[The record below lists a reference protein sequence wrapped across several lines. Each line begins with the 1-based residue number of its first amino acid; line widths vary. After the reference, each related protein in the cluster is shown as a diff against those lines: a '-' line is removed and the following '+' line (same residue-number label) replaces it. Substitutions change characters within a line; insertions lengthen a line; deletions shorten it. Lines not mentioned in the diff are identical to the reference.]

1 MPFRFNCGAERAF
14 LLLNDP
20 PLVIVGAD
28 FRLRSG
34 DEAREVGWDL
44 AMFDSLLPRCFR
56 WWHRF
61 SVQQNS
67 VHIIETYHYKI
78 HIYINIVIKYHY
90 EKKYLLTLTHK
101 KTNWLTHLMK
111 SSTPHV
117 LLRLFPSGT
126 LSQYW
131 PQDLSKF
138 WTEFQRY
145 WAAITI
151 RRQMANLSHVVSSW
165 LEHIYN

>member
-56 WWHRF
+56 WWHRLVFKF

-67 VHIIETYHYKI
+67 VHIIETYHYEI
-78 HIYINIVIKYHY
+78 HIINIMIKYHY
-90 EKKYLLTLTHK
+90 EK
-101 KTNWLTHLMK
+101 N
-111 SSTPHV
+111 
-117 LLRLFPSGT
+117 
-126 LSQYW
+126 
-131 PQDLSKF
+131 
-138 WTEFQRY
+138 
-145 WAAITI
+145 
-151 RRQMANLSHVVSSW
+151 
-165 LEHIYN
+165 IY